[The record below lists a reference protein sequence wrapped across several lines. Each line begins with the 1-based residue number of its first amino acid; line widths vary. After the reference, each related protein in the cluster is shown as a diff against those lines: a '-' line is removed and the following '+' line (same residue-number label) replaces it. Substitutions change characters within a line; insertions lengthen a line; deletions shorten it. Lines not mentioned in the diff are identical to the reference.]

1 MSKTKLR
8 ILLIDDSPEDQEMC
22 RYLLTREGDDDYFF
36 MEAETGEKGL
46 EQCQAQKPD
55 CVLLDYMLPDIDGLA
70 MLKRLTDEHG
80 QLLVPVVMLTGQ
92 GSESVAVQA
101 MKNGAHDYL
110 PKDQLDG
117 IRIAHSIR
125 YAIEQKEAE
134 KAVGKLRKRWEKKH
148 KSLDMNELMGG
159 ITKALEPHIKEAGA
173 TLEIEPLPSW
183 RGDEEKI
190 RKVFAQLLDNAVK
203 FLDPSRSGVIR
214 VSGWEKSGQTVY
226 CVKDNGI
233 GIVADKQELVFE
245 LFYCVNP
252 SADPNKGTGLA
263 SVRRVIDKLKGKV
276 WVESEPGKGS
286 AFYVSLP
293 GG

>member
-1 MSKTKLR
+1 MNRKKLR
-8 ILLIDDSPEDQEMC
+8 ILMIDDSPEDQEMC
-22 RYLLTREGDDDYFF
+22 RYLLTREGDDYLFV
-36 MEAETGEKGL
+36 EAETGEKGL

-110 PKDQLDG
+110 AKDQLDG
-117 IRIAHSIR
+117 ICIAHSIR
-125 YAIEQKEAE
+125 YAIEQNEAE

-159 ITKALEPHIKEAGA
+159 ITKALEPQIKEAGA
-173 TLEIEPLPSW
+173 TLEIEPLPRW

-190 RKVFAQLLDNAVK
+190 RKVFAQLLDNAVN
-203 FLDPSRSGVIR
+203 P
-214 VSGWEKSGQTVY
+214 
-226 CVKDNGI
+226 
-233 GIVADKQELVFE
+233 VA
-245 LFYCVNP
+245 
-252 SADPNKGTGLA
+252 G
-263 SVRRVIDKLKGKV
+263 
-276 WVESEPGKGS
+276 
-286 AFYVSLP
+286 
-293 GG
+293 